1 MGLSVPVRDIWHR
14 TCGSIGTGGARA
26 QSARTRVPIPGW
38 RGLSWRSASHT
49 MSTEK
54 RPKIASVAV
63 AAAAALCLFI
73 YSLDQPTPLP
83 EESETF
89 ASVSAAPIGG
99 RIEIDHGPSGL
110 VRVAPRDVETDRDA
124 GPPSASPEE
133 AQPDPIDVAA
143 AQASEARAEQTL
155 RIIAMAQEQFREAR
169 SVDSNL
175 DHLGEYGYL
184 AELMGTAPLRNGL
197 GDSFVDVSEL
207 NAFLPRDFAE
217 VVSTSAGGA
226 CEVNGY
232 LFSVYLPAA
241 PLYSGEVEGLAEALH
256 GGSGENAPDANQSA
270 LRWCAYAWPS
280 SETTPPRRAFFL
292 DNSGLQLSTANTPD
306 SEQPYIGAAHAPRW
320 DAAYVRPDMSG
331 EAGGETTCDGNGW
344 DR

>member
-1 MGLSVPVRDIWHR
+1 
-14 TCGSIGTGGARA
+14 
-26 QSARTRVPIPGW
+26 VPISGV
-38 RGLSWRSASHT
+38 RGVSWGSATHT

-73 YSLDQPTPLP
+73 YSLEDPTPLP
-83 EESETF
+83 EETETF
-89 ASVSAAPIGG
+89 ASVSAAPMGG
-99 RIEIDHGPSGL
+99 RIEIDRGPSGL
-110 VRVAPRDVETDRDA
+110 VRVAPRDVDSDRDA
-124 GPPSASPEE
+124 GPSEAAPEK
-133 AQPDPIDVAA
+133 AQPDPIDLAA
-143 AQASEARAEQTL
+143 ALASEARAKQTL

-184 AELMGTAPLRNGL
+184 AELMGNAPLRNGL

-207 NAFLPRDFAE
+207 NAFLPRNFAE

-226 CEVNGY
+226 CEVDGY

-241 PLYSGEVEGLAEALH
+241 PLYSGEVHGLAEALH
-256 GGSGENAPDANQSA
+256 GGSGETVPDPSQSA

-280 SETTPPRRAFFL
+280 SESTPPRSAFFL
-292 DNSGLQLSTANTPD
+292 DSSGLQLSTANNPE
-306 SEQPYIGAAHAPRW
+306 SQQPYIGAAHAPRW

-331 EAGGETTCDGNGW
+331 EAGGEETCDGNAWSG
-344 DR
+344 

>member
-1 MGLSVPVRDIWHR
+1 MGAGVVWSPA
-14 TCGSIGTGGARA
+14 T
-26 QSARTRVPIPGW
+26 
-38 RGLSWRSASHT
+38 HT

-54 RPKIASVAV
+54 RPKFASVAV

-73 YSLDQPTPLP
+73 YSLDRPTPLP
-83 EESETF
+83 EETETF

-99 RIEIDHGPSGL
+99 RIEIERGNSGL
-110 VRVAPRDVETDRDA
+110 VRIAPRDVETDRNA
-124 GPPSASPEE
+124 GQPEAALE
-133 AQPDPIDVAA
+133 KEQPDPIDIAA

-169 SVDSNL
+169 SIDSNL

-184 AELMGTAPLRNGL
+184 AELMGTAPLRSGL

-226 CEVNGY
+226 CEVHGY
-232 LFSVYLPAA
+232 LFAVYLPAA

-256 GGSGENAPDANQSA
+256 GGSGETLPDPNQSA

-292 DNSGLQLSTANTPD
+292 DNSGLKLSMLNNPEC
-306 SEQPYIGAAHAPRW
+306 EQPYIGAAHAPRW

-331 EAGGETTCDGNGW
+331 EAGGDETCDGNAW